1 MLRLRVKPGMKQPH
15 QDSLGLVATLPP
27 FCFLF
32 WLRCALLCCY
42 DVITFEGRLTYNVSY
57 TTGPDSIEDLYTR
70 VQAHGIATL
79 SYMNVFEFGMNVRG
93 HATGAAV
100 VAKPDDYRNAT
111 LYAQNQFLVFHRESA
126 REH

>member
-1 MLRLRVKPGMKQPH
+1 MKQPH
-15 QDSLGLVATLPP
+15 QDPLDAAPV
-27 FCFLF
+27 CFLF
-32 WLRCALLCCY
+32 RLRCALLCCD
-42 DVITFEGRLTYNVSY
+42 DVITFAGRLTYNVSY

-100 VAKPDDYRNAT
+100 AAKPDDYRNAT
-111 LYAQNQFLVFHRESA
+111 LYAQNQLSCVSPRIRYQFLVFHRESE